1 VLEDLR
7 VELRIA
13 EELLLEGA
21 TELVLEET
29 GVLVLEET
37 GVLVL
42 ELIGVL
48 DLVEETSVEE
58 DTMVDET
65 TGWYLSV
72 NVPSRLYFIQLEYVW
87 P

>member
-21 TELVLEET
+21 TELVLE
-29 GVLVLEET
+29 LI

>member
-7 VELRIA
+7 VELRTA
-13 EELLLEGA
+13 EELLLEGV
-21 TELVLEET
+21 TELVFEEIR
-29 GVLVLEET
+29 
-37 GVLVL
+37 VLVL

-58 DTMVDET
+58 DTMVEET
-65 TGWYLSV
+65 TGWYLSL
-72 NVPSRLYFIQLEYVW
+72 NVPSRLYFIQLEYAW